1 VGKGGTDYDKLVD
14 QFGCQRRNAAL
25 VHGVARLTAARR
37 TSSSAGTSSSPTG
50 ILGGEVLP
58 VHGEGALVRGAAP
71 RSPHPLHV
79 HQISAEGFQ
88 GALISYIAN

>member
-1 VGKGGTDYDKLVD
+1 MKNLESLEILWEVNTAFFSIFLFSEEEV
-14 QFGCQRRNAAL
+14 
-25 VHGVARLTAARR
+25 LTNFCVLL
-37 TSSSAGTSSSPTG
+37 G

-79 HQISAEGFQ
+79 HQVSVAPSPKLWPQAPLFC
-88 GALISYIAN
+88 S